1 MATIRRYRV
10 LWGGIP
16 GSPGYSLFY
25 ASAAGALASDLVTF
39 FNAIKSQCPGPLQW
53 DVPIAGDTLDD
64 GTGAINGDWV
74 DVSGGVVTATGS
86 GGYAAG
92 TGAFIRWGTGT
103 IVNGRRLRGRTF
115 ICPINGGGY
124 DSNGTLGGTT
134 LSTVGAAASALAA
147 AGKLVVWHRPAPGG
161 GGGGSSS
168 LATSGSVPDTVTSLR
183 SRRV

>member
-10 LWGGIP
+10 LWGGI
-16 GSPGYSLFY
+16 GGTPGYSLFY
-25 ASAAGALASDLVTF
+25 ANAAGALASDLVTF

-53 DVPIAGDTLDD
+53 DVPISGDTLDD
-64 GTGAINGDWV
+64 ATGTINGGWT
-74 DVSGGVVTATGS
+74 DVGGGVVTATGS
-86 GGYAAG
+86 GSYAAG
-92 TGAFIRWGTGT
+92 TGVFIRWATGA
-103 IVNGRRLRGRTF
+103 IVNGRRLVGRTF

-124 DSNGTLGGTT
+124 DSNGTAGGTT
-134 LSTVGAAASALAA
+134 LSTIGGAATTLAA

-168 LATSGSVPDTVTSLR
+168 LVTAGTVPDQVTSLR